1 MSARV
6 YDLTELF
13 EPTTDAE
20 RTDDLAGYFY
30 ALGRMDQGAEPVA
43 SVVSSPPL
51 SPNVT
56 ATAWLF
62 GRMWAQIKSEF
73 DDPDSRRNYMPGVA
87 PAWENFVE
95 SEGHTLDPS
104 WTREG

>member
-13 EPTTDAE
+13 EPTTDVE
-20 RTDDLAGYFY
+20 RNDDLAGYYY

-43 SVVSSPPL
+43 ETRGDGSP
-51 SPNVT
+51 SIT

-73 DDPDSRRNYMPGVA
+73 DTPFSGRNYMPGVA
-87 PAWENFVE
+87 QAWENFVE